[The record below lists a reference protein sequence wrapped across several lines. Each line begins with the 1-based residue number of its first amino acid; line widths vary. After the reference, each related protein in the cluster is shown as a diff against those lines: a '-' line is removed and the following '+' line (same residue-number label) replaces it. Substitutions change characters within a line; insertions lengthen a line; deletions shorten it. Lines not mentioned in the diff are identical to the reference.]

1 MDMLLDWSLPEGGG
15 GVLPNGQN
23 LLSVTKE

>member
-1 MDMLLDWSLPEGGG
+1 MDMLLDWSLPEEGG
-15 GVLPNGQN
+15 GVLLNGQN

>member
-15 GVLPNGQN
+15 GVLLNGQN

>member
-1 MDMLLDWSLPEGGG
+1 MDMPLDWSLPEGGG
-15 GVLPNGQN
+15 GVLLNGQN